1 MSYARSKKS
10 MVISI
15 IAIVLSIVA
24 FSAVFFGL
32 SGNDDTKTVNSSSF
46 SIGAIDAE
54 GKAIDSKLSLYTK
67 DKNTIEGL
75 EITIVDEPTITYQVF
90 FYDEDGNF
98 VSASESLDT
107 DFDATTIPEG
117 ASTFRIVI
125 TPDEVDGEA
134 VEITTL
140 NKSTYAKQLEVTF
153 NK

>member
-24 FSAVFFGL
+24 FSAVFFGI
-32 SGNDDTKTVNSSSF
+32 SDNDDTKTVNSSSF

-75 EITIVDEPTITYQVF
+75 EITIVDEPTITYQLF

-98 VSASESLDT
+98 VSASDNLDT
-107 DFDATTIPEG
+107 DYDVTTIPEG

-134 VEITTL
+134 VEITAL
-140 NKSTYAKQLEVTF
+140 NKSTYTKQLEVSF